1 MLAYEDDTT
10 QTATATTDNGA
21 APQPASAPADAA
33 PTVATPLILL
43 VDDEPGVLAS
53 LRRLLRPTGYRVIT
67 AEGGA
72 AALDMLGVYPV
83 DLIIS
88 DMRMPGMSGAEFLA
102 RAREQYP
109 DVMRILLTGYS
120 EIDSAVKAIN
130 EGGVYRYLNK
140 PWDDQDLLL
149 TVRHAIE
156 QRTLAREAKRLTELT
171 QQQNAT
177 LQCMNAGLETQVL
190 SRTEEIRQTV
200 MFLEGA
206 QRDLKTNFT
215 NMVQVCAS
223 MIEMRCGAMA
233 RQSLRVAALAR
244 RIAIECGLT
253 GLQVQDIFHAGLLH
267 GIGKLSLPDALLS
280 TSLDRLSAEQA
291 QQFYQHPL
299 RAQMVLTPVRQ
310 LEHVAQIIRHQYERF
325 NGRGTPDRLTGTS
338 IPIGARVLAV
348 ARDFE
353 GLLTGEIIKD
363 HVTADQAMEMI
374 KAQSGL
380 RYDPDVIVRFL
391 AVLKQQG
398 EVMAVRQVS
407 SAELREGMRLADDL
421 LTRRGVLLIT
431 RDSTVSAHQVLQI
444 RRFETHEDVPF
455 AILVYAQAPEAP
467 EASATADTPDTP
479 DAAEAPKPA

>member
-1 MLAYEDDTT
+1 MLVYDED
-10 QTATATTDNGA
+10 TAQASAPDIKA
-21 APQPASAPADAA
+21 AAQPESAPASATSAD
-33 PTVATPLILL
+33 ATPLILL
-43 VDDEPGVLAS
+43 VDDEPGVLSS

-72 AALDMLGVYPV
+72 AALDMLSVYPV
-83 DLIIS
+83 DLVIS
-88 DMRMPGMSGAEFLA
+88 DMRMPGMNGAEFLA
-102 RAREQYP
+102 RARERYP
-109 DVMRILLTGYS
+109 DIMRILLTGYS
-120 EIDSAVKAIN
+120 EVDSAVRAIN

-149 TVRHAIE
+149 TVKHAIE
-156 QRTLAREAKRLTELT
+156 QRTLACEARRLSELT
-171 QQQNAT
+171 QRQNET
-177 LQCMNAGLETQVL
+177 LQHLNAGLETQVL
-190 SRTEEIRQTV
+190 ARTEEIRQTV

-206 QRDLKTNFT
+206 QRDQKANFT
-215 NMVQVCAS
+215 NMVKVCAS

-233 RQSLRVAALAR
+233 RQSLRVADLAR

-267 GIGKLSLPDALLS
+267 GIGKLSLPDALLNK
-280 TSLDRLSAEQA
+280 SLDRLSAEQA

-299 RAQMVLTPVRQ
+299 RAQMVLTPVPQ

-325 NGRGTPDRLTGTS
+325 NGRGTPDRLAGTA
-338 IPIGARVLAV
+338 IPIGARIVAV

-363 HVTADQAMEMI
+363 HVSGDQALEMV

-380 RYDPDVIVRFL
+380 RYDPDVVVRFV
-391 AVLKQQG
+391 AVLRQQG
-398 EVMAVRQVS
+398 EVMPVRQIS
-407 SAELREGMRLADDL
+407 AAELREGMRLADDL

-431 RDSTVSAHQVLQI
+431 RDSIVSAHQVLQI

-455 AILVYAQAPEAP
+455 AILVYAPVP
-467 EASATADTPDTP
+467 NPT
-479 DAAEAPKPA
+479 DAADAPPAA

>member
-1 MLAYEDDTT
+1 MLAYEDDTA
-10 QTATATTDNGA
+10 QATAPTTEA
-21 APQPASAPADAA
+21 AEQPADAPA
-33 PTVATPLILL
+33 RAAATPLILL
-43 VDDEPGVLAS
+43 VDDEPGVLSS

-67 AEGGA
+67 AEGGT
-72 AALDMLGVYPV
+72 AALEMLAVYPV

-88 DMRMPGMSGAEFLA
+88 DMRMPGMNGAEFLA

-109 DVMRILLTGYS
+109 SVMRILLTGYS
-120 EIDSAVKAIN
+120 EVDAAVRAIN

-149 TVRHAIE
+149 TVKHAIE
-156 QRTLAREAKRLTELT
+156 QRTLACEAQRLTELT
-171 QQQNAT
+171 QRQNET
-177 LQCMNAGLETQVL
+177 LQHLNSGLETQVQA
-190 SRTEEIRQTV
+190 RTEEIRQTV

-206 QRDLKTNFT
+206 QRDLKANFT
-215 NMVQVCAS
+215 NMAQVCAS

-233 RQSLRVAALAR
+233 RQSLRVADLAR
-244 RIAIECGLT
+244 RIAVECGLS

-267 GIGKLSLPDALLS
+267 GIGKLSLPDALLM

-310 LEHVAQIIRHQYERF
+310 LEQVAQIIRHQYERF
-325 NGRGTPDRLTGTS
+325 NGRGSPDRLADTA
-338 IPIGARVLAV
+338 IPIGARIVAV

-353 GLLTGEIIKD
+353 GLLAGEIVKQR
-363 HVTADQAMEMI
+363 VSGDQAMEMI

-380 RYDPDVIVRFL
+380 RYDPDVVVRFV

-398 EVMAVRQVS
+398 EVMPVRQIS
-407 SAELREGMRLADDL
+407 STELREGMRLADDL

-431 RDSTVSAHQVLQI
+431 RDTLVSTHQVMQI
-444 RRFETHEDVPF
+444 RHFEEHEDVPF
-455 AILVYAQAPEAP
+455 AILVYADVPDRGGDAP
-467 EASATADTPDTP
+467 
-479 DAAEAPKPA
+479 

>member
-1 MLAYEDDTT
+1 MLAYEEDTA
-10 QTATATTDNGA
+10 QTTTPGTAPGPAETAQPVPATSGA
-21 APQPASAPADAA
+21 ASAA
-33 PTVATPLILL
+33 ATPLILL
-43 VDDEPGVLAS
+43 VDDEAGVLAS

-67 AEGGA
+67 AESGA
-72 AALDMLGVYPV
+72 AGLEMLAVYPV
-83 DLIIS
+83 DLIVS

-102 RAREQYP
+102 CARERYP

-120 EIDSAVKAIN
+120 EIDSAVRAIN

-149 TVRHAIE
+149 TVRHAVE
-156 QRTLAREAKRLTELT
+156 QRTLAREAQRLSDLT
-171 QQQNAT
+171 RQQNDM
-177 LQCMNAGLETQVL
+177 LQRLNAGLETQVQA
-190 SRTEEIRQTV
+190 RTEEIRQTV

-206 QRDLKTNFT
+206 QRDLKTSFT

-233 RQSLRVAALAR
+233 RQSLRVADLAR
-244 RIAIECGLT
+244 RIAIGCGLT

-267 GIGKLSLPDALLS
+267 GIGKLSLPDVLLS

-299 RAQMVLTPVRQ
+299 RAQMVLTPVPQ
-310 LEHVAQIIRHQYERF
+310 LEQVAQIIRHQYERF
-325 NGRGTPDRLTGTS
+325 NGRGTPDRLAGPA
-338 IPIGARVLAV
+338 IPIGARIVAV

-353 GLLTGEIIKD
+353 GLMSGEIVKQR
-363 HVTADQAMEMI
+363 TSPDQAMEMI

-380 RYDPDVIVRFL
+380 RYDPDVVVRFV

-398 EVMAVRQVS
+398 EVMPVRQITS
-407 SAELREGMRLADDL
+407 TELREGMRLADDL

-431 RDSTVSAHQVLQI
+431 RDSVVSAHQVQQI
-444 RRFETHEDVPF
+444 KHFEAHEDVPF
-455 AILVYAQAPEAP
+455 AILVYAEAAR
-467 EASATADTPDTP
+467 ASGGPAATAPGAP
-479 DAAEAPKPA
+479 DAA